1 MNRTF
6 RIMSAVTILFVL
18 IFVSAAI
25 IRGQEAGGNA
35 AAKAVKAPA
44 STPKSVATGE
54 KLFRTYCRLCH
65 GSDGKGDGPQ
75 APKDAHPPDLT
86 DAKWDRGSTDGEIFD
101 VIRNGAGPKFVMKG
115 YRSILTEQ
123 EIWSLVHYLRSIGP
137 QGSH

>member
-1 MNRTF
+1 MKRMLG
-6 RIMSAVTILFVL
+6 IMSAASILFVL
-18 IFVSAAI
+18 IFVGAPI
-25 IRGQEAGGNA
+25 IRGQEAGGNP
-35 AAKAVKAPA
+35 AAKVLKAPA
-44 STPKSVATGE
+44 STPKSIAAGE

-65 GSDGKGDGPQ
+65 GSDAKGDGPQ

-86 DAKWDRGSTDGEIFD
+86 DAKWDRGSSDGEIFD

-123 EIWSLVHYLRSIGP
+123 EIWSLVHYVRSIGP